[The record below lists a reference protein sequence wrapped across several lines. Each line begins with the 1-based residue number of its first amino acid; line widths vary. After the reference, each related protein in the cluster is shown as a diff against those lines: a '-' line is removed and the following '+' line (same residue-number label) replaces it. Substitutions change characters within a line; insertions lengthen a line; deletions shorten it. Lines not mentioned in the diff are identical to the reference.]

1 MKKSFAFLFTG
12 VFALSLAGCQKEI
25 DIETVIEGPTHSV
38 VFTAD
43 KIIDTKT
50 AIATEDNSVVS
61 YKWIDGDIERM
72 RITESYE
79 YEAVNA
85 ETGEAETKTST
96 KVGTITSMNI
106 TNDGQKATFNVT
118 FAGDAP
124 DAEVTYVASYAGAHS
139 GNGNP
144 LIPAAQ
150 SPLQSTF
157 DPAADVLVSD
167 PIVKD
172 ARDTE
177 NDEFIF
183 NMIRKVSVNKMT
195 LKGLEEGEVISS
207 VTFSSDKNHSA
218 YYQLATGNYSSNGK
232 TLTFSFSTNNTVPAS
247 GEFPVYFTTAPVDDA
262 SFSVRVVTDKNVYEK
277 TSEKTISFACGQVR
291 RFGVALGGHS
301 TPISTTVD
309 YTLVEGPEQ
318 IADGA
323 EYLIVSTK
331 SGSAGLCAAGSF
343 NNNNYY
349 NATDVSASNKVI
361 SIDAQP
367 VNVFTL
373 ESGATPGQ
381 YYIKDSDDKYLY
393 WDSGNNAYHG
403 TDKSNTYLWTVAFS
417 EGVLY
422 ITNVNTT
429 ERKLKYNATSPRF
442 ACYTSA
448 QTNISLYVNESTLV
462 ALSSPELSFNS
473 TSANVNWDDKESF
486 VKPILTNPHSVTV
499 TYTSSDDNV
508 ATVDENTG
516 DVTFVGNGT
525 TTITA
530 SSAKTTEYKAGNAQ
544 YTLTVTG
551 KPVAKGEGAE
561 NPYSVTEAIE
571 AIDGGS
577 TASGR
582 YVVGIISEI
591 VTEYSSTHH
600 NITFNISSDGLTT
613 GEQFQAYRAAATSA
627 SEYQVG
633 DAVIM
638 TGTLKKYGSTY
649 EFEAGCTKVA
659 QLHMPEI
666 TPGTSFSEN
675 QSVTITAADGAAIY
689 YTIDGSTPTT
699 SSNVYS
705 AALNI
710 TETTTVKAIAVS
722 GKLTTAAAEETFTK
736 NNSSKV
742 TFTIGTDIT
751 DIASLNAGVT
761 KSGITLSATTNA
773 WYSPL
778 RFYAGDKITISGT
791 TTTITKVTF
800 NYSRSGDT
808 GKIKQNNSS
817 LTADGTQAEY
827 WTGSLPSVTFENKG
841 SAQARISSVVVE
853 YN

>member
-1 MKKSFAFLFTG
+1 MKKSFAFIFAGIL
-12 VFALSLAGCQKEI
+12 ALSLAGCQKEVN
-25 DIETVIEGPTHSV
+25 IETDIEGPTHSV

-50 AIATEDNSVVS
+50 AINTEDNSSVS
-61 YKWIDGDIERM
+61 YKWIEGDIDRM

-79 YEAVNA
+79 YVEN
-85 ETGEAETKTST
+85 EETKTST

-118 FAGDAP
+118 FEGNAP
-124 DAEVTYVASYAGAHS
+124 DAEVTYVASYAGAFS
-139 GNGNP
+139 GSGNP

-150 SPLQSTF
+150 SPLPSTF

-167 PIVKD
+167 PIVKN

-183 NMIRKVSVNKMT
+183 NMTRKVSVNKMT
-195 LKGLEEGEVISS
+195 LKGLEEGEVIST

-218 YYQLATGNYSSNGK
+218 YYTLSTGNYSVNGK
-232 TLTFSFSTNNTVPAS
+232 VLTLSYTTNNVVPAN
-247 GEFPVYFTTAPVDDA
+247 GEFPVYFTTAPVNDA
-262 SFSVRVVTDKNVYEK
+262 AFSVRVVTDKNVYEK
-277 TSEKTISFACGQVR
+277 TSDKTISFACGQVR
-291 RFGVALGGHS
+291 RFGVTLGGHS
-301 TPISTTVD
+301 TPISTAVD
-309 YTLVEGPEQ
+309 YTLVEGAGQ

-343 NNNNYY
+343 NNSNYY
-349 NATDVSASNKVI
+349 NATDVSATNKVI

-373 ESGATPGQ
+373 EAGATPGQ
-381 YYIKDSDDKYLY
+381 YFIKDSDDKYLY
-393 WDSGNNAYHG
+393 WNSGNTVNRG
-403 TDKSNTYLWTVAFS
+403 TDKSDTYLWTVAFS
-417 EGVLY
+417 DGVLY
-422 ITNVNTT
+422 ITNVSTT
-429 ERKLKYNATSPRF
+429 DRKLKYNASSPRF

-462 ALSSPELSFNS
+462 VLSSPEISFS
-473 TSANVNWDDKESF
+473 PASVNVSWDDKENF
-486 VKPILTNPHSVTV
+486 VKPTLTNPHSVTV
-499 TYTSSDDNV
+499 TYTSSDEDV

-516 DVTFVGNGT
+516 DITFVGNGT

-530 SSAKTTEYKAGNAQ
+530 SSAKTAEYKAGYAQ
-544 YTLTVTG
+544 YTLTVSG

-577 TASGR
+577 TDAER

-591 VTEYSSTHH
+591 VTEYNSQYK
-600 NITFNISSDGLTT
+600 NITFNISSDGLTSSD
-613 GEQFQAYRAAATSA
+613 QFQAYRAAATSA
-627 SEYQVG
+627 SEYQLG

-638 TGTLKKYGSTY
+638 MGTLKKYGSTY
-649 EFEAGCTKVA
+649 EFEAGCTKAA

-666 TPGTSFSEN
+666 TPSSSFKESK
-675 QSVTITAADGAAIY
+675 SVTITAADGAVIY
-689 YTIDGSTPTT
+689 YTIDGSAPTT

-705 AALNI
+705 TDLNI

-736 NNSSKV
+736 NNSSEV

-761 KSGITLSATTNA
+761 KNGITLSATTTA
-773 WYSPL
+773 WHSPL
-778 RFYAGDKITISGT
+778 RFYSGDKITISGA
-791 TTTITKVTF
+791 TITKVTF
-800 NYSRSGDT
+800 NYSRNGDT

-817 LTADGTQAEY
+817 LTADGAQAEY
-827 WTGSLPSVTFENKG
+827 WTGSLSSVTFENKG
-841 SAQARISSVVVE
+841 TAQARISSVVVE